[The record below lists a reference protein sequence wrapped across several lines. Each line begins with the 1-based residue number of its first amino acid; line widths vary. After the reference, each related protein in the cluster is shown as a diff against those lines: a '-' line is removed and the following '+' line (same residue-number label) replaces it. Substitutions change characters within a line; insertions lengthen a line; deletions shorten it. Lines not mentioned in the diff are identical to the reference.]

1 MLFDLD
7 GVLYNTEPL
16 RFKSYQI
23 LFYNKFGKKIPD
35 DLIMQIVGK
44 SERENFY
51 YLSNLINI
59 DDYDYKLFKYE
70 REKVLID
77 LINKYVSEDKSL
89 INLLDNLMKFGF
101 TVGLVSNADSKYI
114 NFVLKKLK
122 IDKYFKIVLSG
133 VYYKTFKPDPKLY
146 TIAIKMLRE
155 NKKHVI
161 AIEDSP
167 SGVKAAQNAG
177 LFCLGIKR
185 DYTTLV
191 SLNESLIFNSLNQ
204 LNTKLVEQFQNEKI

>member
-35 DLIMQIVGK
+35 NLIMQIVGK

-70 REKVLID
+70 REKILID

-89 INLLDNLMKFGF
+89 INLLDNLIKFGF

-114 NFVLKKLK
+114 KFV
-122 IDKYFKIVLSG
+122 
-133 VYYKTFKPDPKLY
+133 
-146 TIAIKMLRE
+146 
-155 NKKHVI
+155 
-161 AIEDSP
+161 
-167 SGVKAAQNAG
+167 
-177 LFCLGIKR
+177 
-185 DYTTLV
+185 
-191 SLNESLIFNSLNQ
+191 
-204 LNTKLVEQFQNEKI
+204 